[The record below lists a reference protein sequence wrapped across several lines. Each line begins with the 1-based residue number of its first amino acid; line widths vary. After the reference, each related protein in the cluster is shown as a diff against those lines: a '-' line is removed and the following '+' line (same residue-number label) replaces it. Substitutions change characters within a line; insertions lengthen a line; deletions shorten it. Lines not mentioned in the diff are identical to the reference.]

1 MSIVLYDATPS
12 ANSDR
17 VKIVLHEKG
26 LAYERITLNLAN
38 RIKSGR
44 NF

>member
-1 MSIVLYDATPS
+1 MAITLYDALPS

-26 LAYERITLNLAN
+26 LAYKRVTLNLAN
-38 RIKSGR
+38 KSR
-44 NF
+44 SDLNS